1 MNAKIC
7 KIGNLALG
15 AVLANV
21 YLSEPVVAQVLEEG
35 TLRSPTTSS
44 QQLESN
50 KNPDFPIAQN
60 NVNGG
65 FASPTVSVLLEAL
78 EVANTIED
86 AAIKAGV
93 LSEIAGKYAE
103 IGELAIASDI
113 LLEAME
119 IANSVEDAE
128 AKATIL
134 NAIAMN
140 YAALDELSLAEDL
153 LSLALEEVSSLED
166 SEKKASLLT
175 KIALNY
181 AQIGDNRTSSEL
193 LSESKE
199 VVTAALAPPVYF
211 PLEPTPW
218 QGSFSLGLS
227 LTSDRKTTSVT
238 TLIAT
243 LERIWPRNELYT
255 EFGFTNNFDSSR
267 ESDDRTRFSGDL
279 TANYKH
285 HFSERWQYFF
295 NSYVTRDD
303 SNDVDF
309 RSSLTT
315 GIGRNLWRRGSDRS
329 LDMQLGLGIGFESSE
344 RDTEEVDF
352 PLVQYKILYKDIF
365 FSSLEFRQSLTLELP
380 LNNTED
386 YFMQSATTISVPLSQ
401 RWALDNSLIFE
412 YFAIPIGDN
421 PNLEMELRTGLK
433 YSF

>member
-21 YLSEPVVAQVLEEG
+21 CLSEPVVAEVLEEG
-35 TLRSPTTSS
+35 TLLSPKTRTE
-44 QQLESN
+44 QLESN

-60 NVNGG
+60 NFNRG
-65 FASPTVSVLLEAL
+65 FGSPTAEILLEAL

-86 AAIKAGV
+86 AEIKAGI
-93 LSEIAGKYAE
+93 LSEIAINYAQ
-103 IGELAIASDI
+103 IGEPAIALDI
-113 LLEAME
+113 LSEALE
-119 IANSVEDAE
+119 IANTVEDAE
-128 AKATIL
+128 AKATVL
-134 NAIAMN
+134 NAIAIN
-140 YAALDELSLAEDL
+140 YAALDNYPVAEEI

-175 KIALNY
+175 EIALNY
-181 AQIGDNRTSSEL
+181 ARIGDNRTSSEV

-211 PLEPTPW
+211 PLEATPW
-218 QGSFSLGLS
+218 QGSLSLGLN
-227 LTSDRKTTSVT
+227 LTSDRNTTSVT
-238 TLIAT
+238 TLIAK

-295 NSYVTRDD
+295 NSFVTRDD
-303 SNDVDF
+303 ANDVDF
-309 RSSLTT
+309 RSSWAT
-315 GIGRNLWRRGSDRS
+315 GIGRNLWRGGPDRS
-329 LDMQLGLGIGFESSE
+329 LDMQLGVGIGFESSE
-344 RDTEEVDF
+344 RETQEIDF
-352 PLVQYKILYKDIF
+352 PLIQYGLLYKDIF
-365 FSSLEFRQSLTLELP
+365 FSSLEFRQSFTFELP

-386 YFMQSATTISVPLSQ
+386 YFMQSTTTISVPLSQ

-412 YFAIPIGDN
+412 YFAIPVGDN
-421 PNLEMELRTGLK
+421 PNLEMQLRTGLQ
-433 YSF
+433 YNF